1 MLPDQNNNQAVN
13 VVNES
18 PNLNKSKSSK
28 IIFIVLVV
36 VILLAAAFYAWKSGM
51 FTKAPYDQSN
61 LFTGL
66 AQKVTEIES
75 TSYEFSGSFVGMARE
90 ENTEVFVPIGNTKDL
105 KEKYFRDYQR
115 AQFASNFVRKYVGYK
130 PTKLNL
136 PQNLNGLD
144 KGLSANDPLT
154 NKMYDYRVT
163 EGGQNFELTV
173 EFETADAIKEAKQN
187 YYGTPLVVEG
197 QKVTF
202 TKDARTLYLDAKPP
216 QNFYEILNEGIEM
229 IPKDISVNMSI
240 AAKSDVSKEKDDVD
254 FQVNF
259 ATDADLG
266 DMTYKVDVDVLKKA
280 KEYYVRMNNFPGM
293 FLAFMPMPKGE
304 WVLLDEEYTDFMDY
318 AVEDFENMDKSEEE
332 KLKEFMKFVLT
343 SADKNELLK
352 FIDAPK
358 KDKFKDQVAYKYEL
372 QINGAGLEQFLKDV
386 LAEIKNKNYEGA
398 DTAELENL
406 IEYIKNEEFKHALDY
421 YNSNTKN
428 FLWVNVEGFPVKF
441 ESSNRLIPS
450 SERLS
455 DKQFVLTLSVALVE
469 INKPVDIKVPENY
482 KTIEEVK
489 DSTAGLFGLESA
501 RDKGADAAIKANL
514 SNIRAQAELIY
525 DDVGG
530 YGTKALPLGACVAIP
545 GTLFA
550 NSEVLKSLTAA
561 QVSYEDGQKITCAS
575 QAVGGVVESWAIS
588 APLITDPDYSYCVDS
603 TGNAIEIMGA
613 LKGNSC
619 GA

>member
-1 MLPDQNNNQAVN
+1 MLPDQNNSQAVN
-13 VVNES
+13 VTNES
-18 PNLNKSKSSK
+18 PNLNKTKSSK
-28 IIFIVLVV
+28 IIAIVFVV

-51 FTKAPYDQSN
+51 FAKAPYDQSN

-66 AQKVTEIES
+66 AQKVTEIQS
-75 TSYEFSGSFVGMARE
+75 TSYEFSGSFVGMTRE

-115 AQFASNFVRKYVGYK
+115 AQFVSNFVRKYVGYK

-136 PQNLNGLD
+136 PQNLNSLD
-144 KGLSANDPLT
+144 KGFSANDPLT
-154 NKMYDYRVT
+154 NKMYDYKVT
-163 EGGQNFELTV
+163 ESGQNFELIV
-173 EFETADAIKEAKQN
+173 EFETADAIKEAKRD

-202 TKDARTLYLDAKPP
+202 TKDARTLYLDSRPP

-229 IPKDISVNMSI
+229 VPKDINVNVSV

-280 KEYYVRMNNFPGM
+280 KEYFVRMNNFPGM

-304 WVLLDEEYTDFMDY
+304 WVLLDEDYTDFIDY

-352 FIDAPK
+352 FVDAPK

-372 QINGAGLEQFLKDV
+372 QINGDGLEQFLKDV
-386 LAEIKNKNYEGA
+386 LSEVKKVDYEGA

-406 IEYIKNEEFKHALDY
+406 IEYMKNEEFQHALDY
-421 YNSNTKN
+421 YNANTKHT
-428 FLWVNVEGFPVKF
+428 LWVNADGFPVKF
-441 ESSNRLIPS
+441 ENSNRLIPS
-450 SERLS
+450 SDRLS
-455 DKQFVLTLSVALVE
+455 DRQFVLTLSVALID
-469 INKPVDIKVPENY
+469 INKPVDIKAPEKY
-482 KTIEEVK
+482 KNMKEIV
-489 DSTAGLFGLESA
+489 DSTTSLLGIDEA
-501 RDKGADAAIKANL
+501 RDKGADATIKANL
-514 SNIRAQAELIY
+514 ANIRAEAELVY

-530 YGTKALPLGACVAIP
+530 YGIKAFPLGACIAAP
-545 GTLFA
+545 GTLFSYA
-550 NSEVLKSLTAA
+550 NVSKSLSGA
-561 QVSYEDGQKITCAS
+561 QVNYKDGQEITCVS
-575 QAVGGVVESWAIS
+575 QVSGGVVESWAIS

-603 TGNAIEIMGA
+603 TGNAIEIIGA